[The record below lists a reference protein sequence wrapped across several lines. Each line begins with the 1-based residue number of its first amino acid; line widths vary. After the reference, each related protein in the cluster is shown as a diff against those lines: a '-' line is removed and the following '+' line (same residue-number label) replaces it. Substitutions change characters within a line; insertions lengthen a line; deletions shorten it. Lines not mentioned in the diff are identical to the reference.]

1 MKKYLW
7 ILFLSVVVYGCKSR
21 LNPEAPDKEVSRIE
35 YSPTLSKLNV
45 PLVLKID
52 ELKKVLNEQLTG
64 SLYEDNSYTNN
75 GNDNIKVFVNKNG
88 DIDLDAVRNEII
100 YEVPLKCKVKGRYP
114 MMITELRAES
124 TFEFTVK
131 LNTKLD
137 VDDQWNLT
145 TETSLVSYSLDNEPK
160 LDFGVVSI
168 SLKGAVKLLLDNFLD
183 DAVPVIDKQI
193 KENLDTRKHVEDLW
207 LSIQKPTQI
216 DEDYD
221 TWLKIVPKYFVYSPI
236 KGDHKH
242 ISLNL
247 GINGYLEVVT
257 GKEPE
262 YKIDTHLPD
271 LIRKKELSD
280 EFSISLK
287 SEMYYYKMN
296 EILAEEFVGYE
307 YAYGKRKKVIV
318 TDAQVYGNGD
328 DLVVKISFT
337 GNLKGDFF
345 MTGRPKFDSETKSI
359 YIDDLDFDIKSQ
371 QMLIKVADVLLKGT
385 FKKQM
390 NKYLKFSLKEQL
402 DDTQVMIEQY
412 LKSQQLDK
420 TVGVDI
426 EITKAGLDQIIMK
439 DQSMITVLNI
449 DGKLGIQYG
458 K

>member
-168 SLKGAVKLLLDNFLD
+168 SLKGAVKLLSL
-183 DAVPVIDKQI
+183 I
-193 KENLDTRKHVEDLW
+193 
-207 LSIQKPTQI
+207 
-216 DEDYD
+216 
-221 TWLKIVPKYFVYSPI
+221 
-236 KGDHKH
+236 H
-242 ISLNL
+242 I
-247 GINGYLEVVT
+247 
-257 GKEPE
+257 
-262 YKIDTHLPD
+262 
-271 LIRKKELSD
+271 
-280 EFSISLK
+280 
-287 SEMYYYKMN
+287 
-296 EILAEEFVGYE
+296 
-307 YAYGKRKKVIV
+307 
-318 TDAQVYGNGD
+318 
-328 DLVVKISFT
+328 
-337 GNLKGDFF
+337 
-345 MTGRPKFDSETKSI
+345 
-359 YIDDLDFDIKSQ
+359 
-371 QMLIKVADVLLKGT
+371 
-385 FKKQM
+385 
-390 NKYLKFSLKEQL
+390 
-402 DDTQVMIEQY
+402 
-412 LKSQQLDK
+412 
-420 TVGVDI
+420 
-426 EITKAGLDQIIMK
+426 
-439 DQSMITVLNI
+439 
-449 DGKLGIQYG
+449 
-458 K
+458 